1 MSFKSELF
9 FLSVWCWEVG
19 FSEAAVRGKRIRK
32 PDNGA
37 DPRAVSLLLS
47 FQGLHEGSATK
58 MEEYRC
64 CPTLHE
70 STLIHRMCFFERHAS
85 MFFLKFVTCCFLSRA
100 WYVLNIHNLAQC
112 DLSIKSPS
120 FMMSCKAPNDIRI
133 CVWRNLRNHCPR
145 SEPEDVLNSISK

>member
-9 FLSVWCWEVG
+9 FLSIWCWEVR

-37 DPRAVSLLLS
+37 DPRAVSLLLL

-64 CPTLHE
+64 FPTLRE
-70 STLIHRMCFFERHAS
+70 STLIHRMCLFERYAS
-85 MFFLKFVTCCFLSRA
+85 IFFLNVGTCCFLSH
-100 WYVLNIHNLAQC
+100 L
-112 DLSIKSPS
+112 
-120 FMMSCKAPNDIRI
+120 
-133 CVWRNLRNHCPR
+133 
-145 SEPEDVLNSISK
+145 EPGMC